1 MQCPPL
7 SMYMAIEI
15 GGTKLQ
21 LAVGDAAGSPLKVL
35 ERRAVDPSQGAA
47 GIRNQIAQAGPQ
59 LIQDHDVVAVGI
71 GFGGPVDTRQG
82 KIIKSFQIAGW
93 DGFAISGW
101 AEQALQRPA
110 ILGNDSDLAGL
121 GEARYGAGK
130 GHRVVVYSNVGSGIG
145 GALVIDGQLY
155 MGAVGGA
162 AEIGHLRPGVR
173 ADSQQQTVESISS
186 GWGMTSMAQTRLANR
201 LSQDQASIDDLIAR
215 CDGEAKKLNSKILAS
230 AMIDGNALATDIF
243 RQGIQT
249 YGWALAQAITLLN
262 PNVVVVGGG
271 VPLIGET
278 WYLGP
283 LQEEVARYVFAP
295 RIGTYE
301 IKPAALGEEVVL
313 YGALAL
319 ASSISQAV
327 PHES

>member
-1 MQCPPL
+1 
-7 SMYMAIEI
+7 MYMAIEI

-21 LAVGDAAGSPLKVL
+21 LAVGDAAGSPLEVL
-35 ERRAVDPSQGAA
+35 ERRDVDPSQGAA
-47 GIRNQIAQAGPQ
+47 GIRNQIAQVGPQ

-93 DGFAISGW
+93 DGFAITEW
-101 AEQALQRPA
+101 TEQALQRPA

-121 GEARYGAGK
+121 GEARYGAGR
-130 GHRVVVYSNVGSGIG
+130 GHR
-145 GALVIDGQLY
+145 
-155 MGAVGGA
+155 VGGA
-162 AEIGHLRPGVR
+162 AEIGHLRPGVH

-186 GWGMTSMAQTRLANR
+186 GWGMTAVAQARLANR
-201 LSQDQASIDDLIAR
+201 LPQDQPSIDDLIAR
-215 CDGEAKKLNSKILAS
+215 CDGEAKKLNSKILAA

-249 YGWALAQAITLLN
+249 YGWALAQAITLLD
-262 PNVVVVGGG
+262 PNVVVIGGG

-283 LQEEVARYVFAP
+283 LREEVARYVFAP

-301 IKPAALGEEVVL
+301 IKLAALGEEVVL

-327 PHES
+327 PRES